1 MIRSERPLP
10 RTPGTYAVGIGHN
23 ALVSEHPTKNT
34 PPAFD
39 LDQPTTESVAMLFE
53 SGHPV
58 LADILLRHLEEGGN
72 DQIPPELRLKI
83 MQAREDPIRI
93 RATIRTILARNPNLP
108 ALKLALARC
117 CYTLGQLEKSIEH
130 IRSIKIPPHHPK
142 AALVNWWHARI
153 LIRAGEFEDAATIT
167 RDLSRTPSM
176 KSASEVLL
184 GEIDLLRGDLEPARD
199 RLRAIT
205 CDDKSAIPPRFDA
218 CFLLA
223 RTLDRLGDSDGAF
236 EAAKDG
242 NRIHPNDFDPDAWD
256 RATDAIIDTFDESAV
271 QAATRSTTTDDS
283 PVFLVGMPRSGTS
296 LLEQILASHPR
307 AGGVGERQDPFLI
320 EEDVTAID
328 DFRKDG
334 ASSGDLD
341 LEARLYLEM
350 QEAMGIERDRIVNKA
365 LGLDR
370 ALGTLAR
377 VLPGSRVIHLERNP
391 RDTILSIHQHNINNI
406 KYPWSRELEHICRAR
421 AAHERLMDHWKSVL
435 PTPILTVNY
444 ESVVADPHPQIERI
458 TSFLGIDFDEA
469 CLRFHELDRAVIT
482 PSHDQVS
489 KPLNSSGIGRW
500 RRYERHLG
508 SVLEAYPVTSNDP
521 DAQAFDQ

>member
-1 MIRSERPLP
+1 MNDHS
-10 RTPGTYAVGIGHN
+10 TQTF
-23 ALVSEHPTKNT
+23 
-34 PPAFD
+34 PPSFD
-39 LDQPTTESVAMLFE
+39 LDGPTIESVRMVFE
-53 SGHPV
+53 SGHPW
-58 LADILLRHLEEGGN
+58 LADILLRHLDGGG
-72 DQIPPELRLKI
+72 DTEAPLELRLKI

-93 RATIRTILARNPNLP
+93 LSTIETILADNPNLP
-108 ALKLALARC
+108 ALKLAQARC
-117 CYTLGQLEKSIEH
+117 CYGLGQLEKAIEL
-130 IRSIKIPPHHPK
+130 IGSIKIPPRHPK
-142 AALVNWWHARI
+142 NALVKWWHARI
-153 LIRAGEFEDAATIT
+153 LVRAGRLDDASTVAAE
-167 RDLSRTPSM
+167 LSRTPSM

-184 GEIDLLRGDLEPARD
+184 GEIDLLRGDIEPARD
-199 RLRAIT
+199 RLQAIT

-223 RTLDRLGDSDGAF
+223 RTLDRLGDPDGAF
-236 EAAKDG
+236 EVAQLG

-256 RATDAIIDTFDESAV
+256 RATDAIIETFDESAV
-271 QAATRSTTTDDS
+271 QAATRSNTTNDS

-320 EEDVTAID
+320 EEDVNAID

-334 ASSGDLD
+334 ASSRDLD
-341 LEARLYLEM
+341 LEARLYLDM
-350 QEAMGIERDRIVNKA
+350 QEAMGIHRDRIVNKA

-370 ALGTLAR
+370 VLGTLAR
-377 VLPGSRVIHLERNP
+377 VLPGSRVIHLRRNP

-444 ESVVADPHPQIERI
+444 ESVVADPHAQIERI

-500 RRYERHLG
+500 RRYERHLA